1 MVSNFC
7 DSISKQII
15 PSDRR
20 ELPVDLRQK
29 IMNGVLYIEPVEK
42 ATDSGTYT
50 CSARNKQGQ
59 SARRSGEVFVI
70 GMGISIFV
78 AGRGLIKK

>member
-1 MVSNFC
+1 MIVIEKFI
-7 DSISKQII
+7 ISL
-15 PSDRR
+15 DRR

-70 GMGISIFV
+70 GICFSVFNVGQ
-78 AGRGLIKK
+78 GLRRG

>member
-1 MVSNFC
+1 
-7 DSISKQII
+7 
-15 PSDRR
+15 
-20 ELPVDLRQK
+20 
-29 IMNGVLYIEPVEK
+29 MNGVLYIEPVEK

-70 GMGISIFV
+70 GISLSLFTIRFGF
-78 AGRGLIKK
+78 GRGFDVLV